1 MGSDVSV
8 DRDALAG
15 LILAATADAA
25 SMIFP
30 GTADYLADELLAA
43 GYRKPRTIVTA
54 DGLEALPN
62 GAVILSEQGGV
73 WERQEGQAGS
83 LSWVEATQGRGSPQP
98 SDEIALPATVI
109 HLPEA

>member
-1 MGSDVSV
+1 MSV

-73 WERQEGQAGS
+73 WSAKKARLGRC
-83 LSWVEATQGRGSPQP
+83 RGSRQHRGGV
-98 SDEIALPATVI
+98 SAAFG
-109 HLPEA
+109 